1 MNRRPASLAVRLTAS
16 IGVVITAVL
25 LVFGWTVE
33 RSISNHFVQQD
44 VDELNAVVR
53 TLRHALATIPPS
65 IPPDALRERLANA
78 VSGHHNAQFQISTS
92 DGEVIYAT
100 SGPSLS
106 QLEKGVRPVKTVTTD
121 NVSVW
126 RVNGETLRA
135 AVVQVPSAVGPDAE
149 PLTIVVAT
157 SIDFHLHYLERFH
170 TNLWMLTAIV
180 CLAAIFATWLA
191 VLQRHAPIRRISR
204 EIRKIRTDQ
213 LHVRLDLQT
222 VPAELTELVAAFN
235 DMIGRLEALFQR
247 LSDFSGDIAHELRT
261 PITNLKT
268 QTEVA
273 LSQPRDLEQYREIL
287 YSNLEEYDRMAKMV
301 SDMLFLAQADNQLL
315 KPEFATVD
323 LNAEIQDLFDYFSAW
338 AEEREVG
345 LDLTGKPV
353 RIQGD
358 RLMIR
363 RTLSNLLSNA
373 IRYTPSGHRVT
384 VNLTTADHQASV
396 QVRNPGPII
405 PEEHLSRIFDRFYR
419 LDASRQRSGEGAGLG
434 LAIAKSI
441 IEAHGGRIGAQST
454 TGATIFELSLP
465 LVPCGDSQSPGGFVH
480 QFNHFEPD
488 RPET

>member
-1 MNRRPASLAVRLTAS
+1 M
-16 IGVVITAVL
+16 
-25 LVFGWTVE
+25 
-33 RSISNHFVQQD
+33 
-44 VDELNAVVR
+44 
-53 TLRHALATIPPS
+53 
-65 IPPDALRERLANA
+65 
-78 VSGHHNAQFQISTS
+78 
-92 DGEVIYAT
+92 
-100 SGPSLS
+100 
-106 QLEKGVRPVKTVTTD
+106 
-121 NVSVW
+121 
-126 RVNGETLRA
+126 RA
-135 AVVQVPSAVGPDAE
+135 AVVQAPSAVGPDAE

-191 VLQRHAPIRRISR
+191 VLQGHAPIRRISR

-396 QVRNPGPII
+396 QVRNPGPVI